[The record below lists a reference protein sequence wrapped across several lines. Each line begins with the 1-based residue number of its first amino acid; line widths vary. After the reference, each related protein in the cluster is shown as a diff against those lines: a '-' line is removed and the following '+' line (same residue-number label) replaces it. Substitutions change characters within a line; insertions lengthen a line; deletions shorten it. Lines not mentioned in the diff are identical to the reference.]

1 MTKTEH
7 PMQTLTLSIK
17 GMSCAACVARV
28 EDTLKTVPGVA
39 DAQVNFATHQATV
52 HHNAVLIDTLVNAV
66 SSAGYEASPH
76 TSEDAEQIGRTIE
89 YRKLRSL
96 FSIAAILSA
105 LIMATG
111 MTRTLWGANISPN
124 HIHILLFALATPVQF
139 LCGWRFLKGAWAALR
154 HRTADMNSLIAAGT
168 LAAYFYSA
176 AVTFIPLGTQNIQTY
191 FDTSAMI
198 ITLVLLGRL
207 LETRARGQTS
217 SAIRKLLDLRPKTA
231 HIVRNGR
238 DVETPVEHIQVGDH
252 IRVRPGENI
261 PVDGLIQNGQ
271 SAIDES
277 MLTGESLPVD
287 KQSGDKVTGGTRNT
301 TGSFIFQATQ
311 IGADTVLSQI
321 IDLVRQAQGS
331 KAPIQ
336 HLADR
341 VASIF
346 VPIIFAIAL
355 LTCALWW
362 ISGSGIETAL
372 INAVVVL
379 IIACPCAMGLA
390 TPTAIAVGTGR
401 GAQLGILIKGGD
413 VLENA
418 HRLNAIVLDKTGTLT
433 EGKPTV
439 TDIIPSENYHRD
451 HILTLAA
458 SAEKGSEHPLG
469 EAIVR
474 AAQEANLSL
483 PPTTDFEAL
492 PGVGV
497 AATIDGQRVVLG
509 NPRTVSDRAKYPAEK
524 LEAEGKTAVFV
535 TVNDQPAGLIA
546 ISDNLKADA
555 AQTVQD
561 LQHLNLEVSLVT
573 GDNARTAKAI
583 GQQLNIDQVFAEVMP
598 QDKAHK
604 IAQLQKRNVNV
615 GMVGD
620 GINDAPALAQAN
632 VGIALSSGTDIAIES
647 AGMILMSGNLSAIAT
662 SIRLSRQTMRVI
674 RQNLFWAFAYNTL
687 LIPVAALGLLN
698 PLGGPM
704 LAAAAMALSSVS
716 VVTNALRLKRFSP

>member
-7 PMQTLTLSIK
+7 PMQTLTLSVK

-28 EDTLKTVPGVA
+28 EDALKTIPGVA

-52 HHNAVLIDTLVNAV
+52 HHKAVLLDTLVNAV
-66 SSAGYEASPH
+66 SNAGYEASSH
-76 TSEDAEQIGRTIE
+76 ISEDAEQIERTTE
-89 YRKLRSL
+89 YRNLRSL
-96 FSIAAILSA
+96 FITAAILST

-111 MTRTLWGANISPN
+111 MTHTMWSANISPH

-139 LCGWRFLKGAWAALR
+139 LCGWRFLKGAWATLR

-176 AVTFIPLGTQNIQTY
+176 AVTFVPLGTQNIQTY

-207 LETRARGQTS
+207 LETRARGRTS

-231 HIVRNGR
+231 RIVRNSR

-261 PVDGLIQNGQ
+261 PVDGLIQNGH

-277 MLTGESLPVD
+277 MLTGESMPVD
-287 KQSGDKVTGGTRNT
+287 KQLGDKIIGGTRNT
-301 TGSFIFQATQ
+301 TGSFIFKATQ

-362 ISGSGIETAL
+362 IFGFGIETAL

-413 VLENA
+413 ALENA

-439 TDIIPSENYHRD
+439 IDIIPAENYHRD
-451 HILTLAA
+451 HILKLAA

-483 PPTTDFEAL
+483 HPTTDFEAK
-492 PGVGV
+492 PGVGI
-497 AATIDGQRVVLG
+497 AATVAGQRVVLG
-509 NPRTVSDRAKYPAEK
+509 NSGAMSDRAKYPAEK
-524 LEAEGKTAVFV
+524 LEAEGKTVVFV
-535 TVNDQPAGLIA
+535 TVDHQPAGLIA

-555 AQTVQD
+555 AQAVQD
-561 LQHLNLEVSLVT
+561 LQHLGLKVSLVT

-583 GQQLNIDQVFAEVMP
+583 GQQLNIDQVFAGVLP

-604 IAQLQKRNVNV
+604 IAQLQNKNMNV

-662 SIRLSRQTMRVI
+662 SIRLSRQTMRII

-687 LIPVAALGLLN
+687 LIPIAALGLLN

-716 VVTNALRLKRFSP
+716 VVTNALRLQRFSP